1 MWSNGPEPRKL
12 RACSR
17 AAQQKQHPFKAA
29 VLSSCARLESASAG
43 PTDGADGHVGAKVI
57 EPRTLPHEA
66 VRGQAKRQSGPAR
79 WALRSQMIPHVPGL
93 AGRRCLGGA
102 RISAT
107 PGDRPYRH
115 VTSEPARR
123 TADHHTDVQRASI
136 GRSKC
141 DHFPRAIL
149 LPDLSRALRSFRQDP
164 RVASPSVPRGL
175 SSATPVLRLCCAS
188 IAR

>member
-1 MWSNGPEPRKL
+1 MARTPEK

-17 AAQQKQHPFKAA
+17 AAPQKQSPLKRPCRPPEH
-29 VLSSCARLESASAG
+29 ARNRRRPG
-43 PTDGADGHVGAKVI
+43 RRDGADEHVDTSRPSNG
-57 EPRTLPHEA
+57 PPTLPHEA

-93 AGRRCLGGA
+93 AGRRSLGGA
-102 RISAT
+102 RISST

-136 GRSKC
+136 GGSKS
-141 DHFPRAIL
+141 DHFPWAIL

-164 RVASPSVPRGL
+164 RVASPSGPRGL